1 MMNKKKKILI
11 SMTIALALIFSITYY
26 LSDRYITNTN
36 TITNQG
42 DEATQ
47 ASNDKSALD
56 DSVKVSLFAGDKK
69 ENELTIADLKK
80 ELNITGNV
88 TQAELVDAL
97 KNKGYTLDLAS
108 NGEVVFKRDPSKA
121 LDANKY
127 YIGEKDGYLAIYKT
141 DTNGTPSIESN
152 EDVYSDN
159 KTVDSLRE
167 GDKTKI
173 RNFELEYNSKDDAE
187 ESLSEFLS

>member
-42 DEATQ
+42 NEATQ